1 MSDCV
6 WLLRHGA
13 TEWSEDDRHTGRED
27 VPLSDVGRDQAR
39 LAGRLLSARRVAH
52 VLVSPQTRARET
64 CELAGFADR
73 AKSREELVEWDYGE
87 YEGRTTA
94 EIQAR
99 RPGWSLWSDGCP
111 GGESAADVGARA
123 DRVIAATR
131 SAAGAVAAFAHGHVL
146 RVLGA
151 RWIEQDPALGGR
163 LGLAAGSLC
172 TLGYEHGGQILGS
185 WNLAGTIVGGVV
197 NTSNGAVLTG
207 ANGALNGVTLG
218 GALVMPGF
226 QSVA

>member
-87 YEGRTTA
+87 YEGLTDEQTQQRH
-94 EIQAR
+94 
-99 RPGWSLWSDGCP
+99 PGWELFRDWCP
-111 GGESAADVGARA
+111 GGESPEQVSARV
-123 DRVIAATR
+123 DRLLKAVR
-131 SAAGAVAAFAHGHVL
+131 SWEGSCLLVAHGKLL
-146 RVLGA
+146 RALGA
-151 RWIEQDPALGGR
+151 RWVQHDVALGSVLAMDPAAISLLEREQSGPLLR
-163 LGLAAGSLC
+163 L
-172 TLGYEHGGQILGS
+172 
-185 WNLAGTIVGGVV
+185 
-197 NTSNGAVLTG
+197 
-207 ANGALNGVTLG
+207 
-218 GALVMPGF
+218 
-226 QSVA
+226 